1 LKRFE
6 LIGAGQVVIER
17 ARKRA
22 YVKRIPIKIEDKK
35 GRGGGSL
42 I

>member
-6 LIGAGQVVIER
+6 LVGFGQVVIER
-17 ARKRA
+17 ARKKA

-35 GRGGGSL
+35 GHGGSL